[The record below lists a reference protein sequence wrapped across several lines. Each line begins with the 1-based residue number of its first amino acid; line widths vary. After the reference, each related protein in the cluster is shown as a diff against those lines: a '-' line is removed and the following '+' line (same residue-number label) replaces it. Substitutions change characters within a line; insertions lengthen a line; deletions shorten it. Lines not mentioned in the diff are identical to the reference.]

1 MMITRGPFKTAK
13 LRQIKSI
20 NDDTSSH
27 TKNNRFSNSE
37 KTNSSD
43 TLKIKLMAVFND
55 IAGSQDDQII
65 QFIQQH

>member
-13 LRQIKSI
+13 LRQIKTI
-20 NDDTSSH
+20 NDDT
-27 TKNNRFSNSE
+27 FSKSE

-43 TLKIKLMAVFND
+43 TLKIKRMAVFND

-65 QFIQQH
+65 QFLQQH